1 MGTMRPISSRMN
13 SASSPVALLS
23 GRISKVGWII
33 LKRVEPG
40 MAPRALPLRLPSSF
54 P

>member
-1 MGTMRPISSRMN
+1 MVN
-13 SASSPVALLS
+13 SASSPVALAS

-33 LKRVEPG
+33 LKRLEPG
-40 MAPRALPLRLPSSF
+40 GGWRDVPEREPSSL

>member
-1 MGTMRPISSRMN
+1 MGTMRPISSMVN
-13 SASSPVALLS
+13 SASSPVARAS

-40 MAPRALPLRLPSSF
+40 GALRALPLLLPSSL

>member
-1 MGTMRPISSRMN
+1 MGTMRPISSMVN
-13 SASSPVALLS
+13 SASSPVALAS

-33 LKRVEPG
+33 LKRLELG
-40 MAPRALPLRLPSSF
+40 GGWREEPLRLPSSL

>member
-1 MGTMRPISSRMN
+1 MVN
-13 SASSPVALLS
+13 SASSPVAWAS

-33 LKRVEPG
+33 LKRVKPG
-40 MAPRALPLRLPSSF
+40 DALSALPLRLANIPLREASSL